1 MVEEYARGLDDER
14 NWRSWGERLGVK
26 VVNRREILAVLPEER
41 DQLVSDLRTLAPAD
55 WERPSL
61 CDGWAVRDVV
71 GHLLCVWKT
80 WQYGLPIVVGLLR
93 HGFRVN
99 VWIERD
105 ARKRAAGRSP
115 EALIADLA
123 ATRSE
128 TTIGA
133 RFHPLAGI
141 SISEWVIHGQDI
153 RRPLGI
159 SRPLSTERLITVAD
173 TLTARLPFPLGRAR
187 RVPRRYEAT
196 DADWSWGKGEVV
208 RAPLEEIVMRLAG
221 RRVDGG

>member
-1 MVEEYARGLDDER
+1 VLPDER
-14 NWRSWGERLGVK
+14 DRLVT
-26 VVNRREILAVLPEER
+26 
-41 DQLVSDLRTLAPAD
+41 DLRTLAPAD

-61 CDGWAVRDVV
+61 CEGWAVRDVV
-71 GHLLCVWKT
+71 GHLIGVWT
-80 WQYGLPIVVGLLR
+80 SWQRGLPIVIGLLR
-93 HGFRVN
+93 HGFRPN
-99 VWIERD
+99 VWIGSD
-105 ARKRAAGRSP
+105 ARRRAAGRSP
-115 EALIADLA
+115 DSLIADVA

-159 SRPLSTERLITVAD
+159 PHPISADRLITVAD
-173 TLTARLPFPLGRAR
+173 TLTARLPYPLGRAR
-187 RVPRRYEAT
+187 RSPRRYEAT
-196 DADWSWGKGEVV
+196 DADWSWGTGEVV

-221 RRVDGG
+221 RHVDGS